1 MRIIIGISG
10 ASGVVM
16 GYKLLKALREVGVET
31 HLVVTEAAART
42 LACETSLCLQDLT
55 ALASV
60 SYDCRDMAASIA
72 SGSFHTDGMIVM
84 PCSMKTLAGIVSG
97 YTENLLLRAADVCL
111 KEGRKV
117 VLVPRETP
125 LSLVHLRN
133 LTAAAE
139 VGCAIVP
146 PMMTFYGDADTVEKQ
161 IAHIVGKVLA
171 QFGIPFEGGMR
182 WNGGNQAKVWDNE
195 QA

>member
-1 MRIIIGISG
+1 MRLIVGISG

-16 GYKLLKALREVGVET
+16 GYELLRALCAGDVET
-31 HLVVTEAAART
+31 HLVVTEAAVQT
-42 LACETSLCLQDLT
+42 LACETSLRLEDLT
-55 ALASV
+55 ALANV
-60 SYDCRDMAASIA
+60 TYDCRDMAACIA
-72 SGSFHTDGMIVM
+72 SGSFPADGMIVM

-97 YTENLLLRAADVCL
+97 YADNLLLRAADVWL

-133 LTAAAE
+133 LKAAAE
-139 VGCAIVP
+139 VGCSIVP
-146 PMMTFYGDADTVEKQ
+146 PMLTFYGDADTVEKQ
-161 IAHIVGKVLA
+161 VAHIVGKVLA

-182 WNGGNQAKVWDNE
+182 WNGSK
-195 QA
+195 

>member
-16 GYKLLKALREVGVET
+16 GYELLKTLRASGVET
-31 HLVVTEAAART
+31 HLVVTEAAVKT
-42 LACETSLCLQDLT
+42 LSCETSLRLEDLT

-60 SYDCRDMAASIA
+60 SYDCRNMAASIA
-72 SGSFHTDGMIVM
+72 SGSFPTDGMIVM

-97 YTENLLLRAADVCL
+97 YADNLLLRAADVCL

-133 LTAAAE
+133 LKTATE
-139 VGCAIVP
+139 VGCTIVP
-146 PMMTFYGDADTVEKQ
+146 PMLTFYGDADTVGKQ
-161 IAHIVGKVLA
+161 VAHIVGKVLA

-182 WNGGNQAKVWDNE
+182 WNGGQ
-195 QA
+195 

>member
-1 MRIIIGISG
+1 MRLILGISG

-16 GYKLLKALREVGVET
+16 GYELLKALRATHAEA

-42 LACETSLCLQDLT
+42 LSCETSLRLEDLA

-60 SYDCRDMAASIA
+60 SYDCRDMAAAIA
-72 SGSFHTDGMIVM
+72 SGSFPTDGMVVM

-97 YTENLLLRAADVCL
+97 YADNLLLRAADVCL

-133 LTAAAE
+133 LKAAAE
-139 VGCAIVP
+139 TGCAIVP
-146 PMMTFYGDADTVEKQ
+146 PMLTFYGDADTVEKQ

-182 WNGGNQAKVWDNE
+182 WGGSE
-195 QA
+195 